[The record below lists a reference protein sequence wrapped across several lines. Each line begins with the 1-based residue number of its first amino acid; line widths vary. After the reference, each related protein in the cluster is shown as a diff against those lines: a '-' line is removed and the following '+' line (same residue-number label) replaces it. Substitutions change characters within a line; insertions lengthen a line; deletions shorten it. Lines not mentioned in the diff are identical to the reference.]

1 MRETSKGAVEKAE
14 AVVLIGQKVFI
25 ASRILRAV
33 FVLQM
38 LFSDNRF
45 LGEDRRGKPNRRNF
59 AHTNYSPSESNHK
72 FLKKLSKP
80 LKISKTPLCSG
91 TPCIIEVGLLTSSIF
106 SRPVEEGASG
116 QHKSNGFLRHMA
128 YDSPWV

>member
-1 MRETSKGAVEKAE
+1 MREASKGAVEKAE

-45 LGEDRRGKPNRRNF
+45 LGENRWGKPDRRNF
-59 AHTNYSPSESNHK
+59 A
-72 FLKKLSKP
+72 L
-80 LKISKTPLCSG
+80 
-91 TPCIIEVGLLTSSIF
+91 LLT
-106 SRPVEEGASG
+106 A
-116 QHKSNGFLRHMA
+116 MA
-128 YDSPWV
+128 HP